1 MKAKVPIPCCSNLG
15 IVYFLVFLLVVGL
28 VVYMH
33 EPHGGG
39 VFGDNAL
46 VRRLTDW
53 LDIRPV
59 LHDISSIIGGGSGS
73 NREGLKNKNAKD
85 PEKEQAKQAQAKRAE
100 KGEKAEKEQAQTQWT
115 KRADGD
121 DDDDDDDGDD
131 DDDDKDGDA
140 GGGTANERSR
150 ERERTVEEW
159 DEYKRP
165 GHGRR
170 STFDVHYEPFNAK
183 YMNLYDSITFSN
195 KKFDYETMI
204 IMKYMKKARMFSS
217 INVLD
222 VGCGTGMHVA
232 FLKNQG
238 YDVVGLD
245 KSSDAVDYCKRVH
258 DQHADSFRVGDAMRV
273 TQFKDDA
280 FSHILC
286 LNSTIYYMDN
296 VPQFLKNCWMW
307 LNADGLLFLHLVDD
321 IELRYYDTNG
331 WVKLKNG
338 IKYKS
343 TYDVQGKRIMFNEKI
358 KDSGDNVLA
367 NQHTLYNV
375 GDTQMILKAATKRG
389 FVVLRKY
396 SLKKSGFRHHYI
408 YVLQK

>member
-33 EPHGGG
+33 EPHRIGGG
-39 VFGDNAL
+39 FEDNAL

-59 LHDISSIIGGGSGS
+59 LRDISSIIGGGSGS

-85 PEKEQAKQAQAKRAE
+85 TEKGQAKRADKKEKEQAKRAE
-100 KGEKAEKEQAQTQWT
+100 K
-115 KRADGD
+115 RADDNDDDNDGD
-121 DDDDDDDGDD
+121 DMDNDEGGDEDGDD
-131 DDDDKDGDA
+131 V

-150 ERERTVEEW
+150 EREHTIEEW

-165 GHGRR
+165 GRR
-170 STFDVHYEPFNAK
+170 STFDVHYEPFNTK

-222 VGCGTGMHVA
+222 IGCGTGMHVA
-232 FLKNQG
+232 FLKNHG

-258 DQHADSFRVGDAMRV
+258 NQHAGSFRVGDAMRM

-296 VPQFLKNCWMW
+296 VPQFLKNCWTW

-331 WVKLKNG
+331 WVKLNNG

-343 TYDVQGKRIMFNEKI
+343 TYDVQSKRIMFNEKI